1 MKKLRLAEVRQVEK
15 SFNWHSRQNF
25 SAIFLLGGGAVFP
38 FVLLRWQAGDG
49 VGSALTAALVLSFWA
64 LAAWSLSGRRIGIV
78 PVLVMLVLCDLMTHI
93 TVMRLYQ
100 NGIFWI
106 YPLMMAVAY
115 VMPWRWSIPLNM
127 LNVIITVWHA
137 AGWMSEDEFSRLA
150 ATLLVTWV
158 FLSFFAFNLEQQH
171 GILRNLVVHDP
182 LTGAFNRRYF
192 ERKLDEARRQ
202 WMRTGNPYSMMM
214 IDIDHFK
221 LVNDIHGHAM
231 GDKVLV
237 ALVAYLNAQLRP
249 QDRLFRVG
257 GEEFA
262 LLLPE
267 TSAAQA
273 VQLAECIL
281 KTLAAASLARGLPR
295 FTVSAGVAEL
305 PARSPLSEWQT
316 RCDAA
321 LYAAKGSGRNRV
333 VAAEPEDAVNGVSNE
348 AGHLL

>member
-1 MKKLRLAEVRQVEK
+1 MEK

-38 FVLLRWQAGDG
+38 FAVLRWQAGDR
-49 VGSALTAALVLSFWA
+49 VGLALTMALALSFWA
-64 LAAWSLSGRRIGIV
+64 LAAWSISGRRIGALPILMV
-78 PVLVMLVLCDLMTHI
+78 LVLCDVVTHLTI
-93 TVMRLYQ
+93 MRLYQ
-100 NGIFWI
+100 NGIFWV
-106 YPLMMAVAY
+106 YPLMMAIAY
-115 VMPWRWSIPLNM
+115 VMPWRWSIPLNVF
-127 LNVIITVWHA
+127 NVVITLWHA
-137 AGWMSEDEFSRLA
+137 SGWMAEEHFSRLA
-150 ATLLVTWV
+150 ATLLVAWV

-171 GILRNLVVHDP
+171 GILRSLVVHDP

-221 LVNDIHGHAM
+221 LVNDTHGHAV

-237 ALVAYLNAQLRP
+237 ALVNYLSDQLRP
-249 QDRLFRVG
+249 QDRIFRIG

-273 VQLAECIL
+273 VQLAERIL
-281 KTLAAASLARGLPR
+281 KTLAAGSLVRGLPR
-295 FTVSAGVAEL
+295 FSVSAGVAEL
-305 PARSPLSEWQT
+305 PTHGPLSAWQA

-321 LYAAKGSGRNRV
+321 LYSAKKAGRNRV
-333 VAAEPEDAVNGVSNE
+333 IVAEPEGAETGLSTEE
-348 AGHLL
+348 AGRI

>member
-1 MKKLRLAEVRQVEK
+1 MIEPGFAELGQVEK

-25 SAIFLLGGGAVFP
+25 SAIFLLGGGVVLP
-38 FVLLRWQAGDG
+38 FALLRWRAGDW
-49 VGSALTAALVLSFWA
+49 VGLALIAVLVLSFWA
-64 LAAWSLSGRRIGIV
+64 LAAWCVSGRRIGIT
-78 PVLVMLVLCDLMTHI
+78 PVLIMLVLCDVVTHV
-93 TVMRLYQ
+93 TLMRLYQ

-106 YPLMMAVAY
+106 YPLMMAIAY
-115 VMPWRWSIPLNM
+115 VMPWRWSIPLNVF
-127 LNVIITVWHA
+127 NVVITLWHA
-137 AGWMSEDEFSRLA
+137 SGWMPEEDFPRLV

-171 GILRNLVVHDP
+171 GILRSLVVHDP

-221 LVNDIHGHAM
+221 LVNDTHGHAI

-237 ALVAYLNAQLRP
+237 ALVAYLRDQLRP
-249 QDRLFRVG
+249 QDRVFRIG

-273 VQLAECIL
+273 AQLAERIL
-281 KTLAAASLARGLPR
+281 KTLAAGSLVRGLPR
-295 FTVSAGVAEL
+295 FSVSAGVAEL
-305 PARSPLSEWQT
+305 PTHGPLSAWQA

-321 LYAAKGSGRNRV
+321 LYSAKKAGRNRV
-333 VAAEPEDAVNGVSNE
+333 AVAEPEGAETGPSTE
-348 AGHLL
+348 AGRT